1 MIAVTGEVAPP
12 EAASKMDVLMAG
24 SLVTSRL
31 AIVSGKGG
39 VGKTTVAAALA
50 LAVAREG
57 KQVLLVEVEQ
67 REGLASLFGEKH
79 IGYEETRLA
88 PNVTG
93 LSVVPDEA
101 LVEYLYLF
109 YGIRY
114 VGRVL
119 KGSKAVDFATNIA
132 PGLRDILLIGKLKE
146 AERRRVAGTYAYDLI
161 VLDAPPTG
169 RLPRFLEAPRAV
181 VELVHSGPI
190 RTQAQ
195 GVLDMVSDPKRC
207 QVILVT
213 LPEDMPVAETAD
225 AKEALTKLGVAVG
238 PVVVNGVFPDAFAP
252 DDLTEM
258 AADPR
263 VALERDAEHS
273 GVSLGGDAIE
283 ALSRVAGAHARR
295 TIHQHE
301 AIEDLSRETGLP
313 QLRLP
318 FLFSPR
324 MGRDEVMRLA
334 DALVEQGALSEGGDA
349 A

>member
-1 MIAVTGEVAPP
+1 MIVG
-12 EAASKMDVLMAG
+12 LMP
-24 SLVTSRL
+24 SLVTARL

-50 LAVAREG
+50 LAAARIG
-57 KQVLLVEVEQ
+57 KEVLLVEVEQ
-67 REGLASLFGEKH
+67 REGLAPLFGEKH

-132 PGLRDILLIGKLKE
+132 PGLRDILLIGKVKE
-146 AERRRVAGTYAYDLI
+146 AERRRVDGRYAYDLI

-169 RLPRFLEAPRAV
+169 RLPRFLEAPRSV
-181 VELVHSGPI
+181 VELVNSGPI

-195 GVLDMVSDPKRC
+195 GVLDMVGDPARC

-213 LPEDMPVAETAD
+213 LPEDMPVTETAE

-238 PVVVNGVFPDAFAP
+238 PVVVNGVYPETFAP
-252 DDLTEM
+252 EDLSM
-258 AADPR
+258 VASDARNVLAADAGR
-263 VALERDAEHS
+263 TGL
-273 GVSLGGDAIE
+273 SLGVE
-283 ALSRVAGAHARR
+283 ALDNLSRVAGAHARR
-295 TIHQHE
+295 TLHQHE
-301 AIEDLSRETGLP
+301 AIDDVTRETGLP
-313 QLRLP
+313 YLTLP

-324 MGRDEVMRLA
+324 MGKEEVARLA
-334 DALVEQGALSEGGDA
+334 DALAAQGAIADDGKDA
-349 A
+349 

>member
-1 MIAVTGEVAPP
+1 MI
-12 EAASKMDVLMAG
+12 DDLMPG
-24 SLVTSRL
+24 SLVTARL

-50 LAVAREG
+50 LAAARAG

-67 REGLASLFGEKH
+67 REGLAPLFGEKH

-146 AERRRVAGTYAYDLI
+146 AERRRVDGGYAYDLI

-169 RLPRFLEAPRAV
+169 RLPRFLEAPRSV
-181 VELVHSGPI
+181 VELVNSGPI

-195 GVLDMVSDPKRC
+195 GVLDMVGDPARC

-213 LPEDMPVAETAD
+213 LPEDMPVTETAE

-238 PVVVNGVFPDAFAP
+238 PVVVNGVYPEVFAS
-252 DDLTEM
+252 DDVERV
-258 AADPR
+258 AADARGVFAADAERAALPLGEE
-263 VALERDAEHS
+263 ALES
-273 GVSLGGDAIE
+273 
-283 ALSRVAGAHARR
+283 LSRIAGAHARR
-295 TIHQHE
+295 TLHQRD
-301 AIEDLSRETGLP
+301 AIEDVTRETGLP
-313 QLRLP
+313 YLTLP

-324 MGRDEVMRLA
+324 MGKEEVSRLA
-334 DALVEQGALSEGGDA
+334 DVLTEQGALAGEGGDA
-349 A
+349 